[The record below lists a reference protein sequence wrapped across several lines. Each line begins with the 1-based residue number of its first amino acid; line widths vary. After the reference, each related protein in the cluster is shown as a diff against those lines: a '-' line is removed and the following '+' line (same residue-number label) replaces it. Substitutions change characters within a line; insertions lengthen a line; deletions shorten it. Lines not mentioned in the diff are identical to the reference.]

1 MSNNATEKFER
12 AAIVPDESF
21 DTRAAAAYIGCSA
34 GHLKKLRLE
43 GGGPN
48 YHRLFRRRGIVYRR
62 HDIDEWRS
70 SRRFGSTT
78 EYPETLS

>member
-1 MSNNATEKFER
+1 MHDIPTVDFDRFAT
-12 AAIVPDESF
+12 VPDECF

>member
-1 MSNNATEKFER
+1 MPKNSADDFES
-12 AAIVPDESF
+12 AVTVHDESF

-43 GGGPN
+43 GGGPC

-78 EYPETLS
+78 EYPETLP